1 MVNES
6 FNDFVDEYLNET
18 SIEHSLV
25 EKLFE
30 PIVSNVKLMITH
42 KGMT

>member
-6 FNDFVDEYLNET
+6 FNDFVDEYSNET

-25 EKLFE
+25 VFE

-42 KGMT
+42 RGMT